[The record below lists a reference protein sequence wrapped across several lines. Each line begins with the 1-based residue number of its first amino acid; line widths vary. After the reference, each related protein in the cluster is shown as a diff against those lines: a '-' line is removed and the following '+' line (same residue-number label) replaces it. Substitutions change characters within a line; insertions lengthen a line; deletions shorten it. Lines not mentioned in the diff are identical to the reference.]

1 MMPDPIDFQ
10 RIDTALR
17 ELLAAVPEDDFTRD
31 GLSVRQAKRLSG
43 EIRAAI
49 LRLRRLAQEVDPIR
63 QPPVVF
69 DPYLPD
75 VLGQFVGRTMQAQ
88 VRVPLGDVENF
99 YGSGVYAIYYRG
111 DHAAYAPIRNTQ
123 TPVYAGKADPAN
135 THAATPEEQGPRL
148 AVRLSDHAKS
158 ISAAQNLRI
167 EDFDCRFLVV
177 KSGLQKAA
185 EDYLLAHFRP
195 VWNQPLCKGFGKHG
209 DSAATRAN
217 TRSEWDTLHPG
228 RRWALGEANV
238 PNPKTP
244 EEITASILAHYD
256 AYPPIE

>member
-1 MMPDPIDFQ
+1 MPDPINYERLDA
-10 RIDTALR
+10 ALR
-17 ELLAAVPEDDFTRD
+17 ELLASIPEGEFSRD
-31 GLSVRQAKRLSG
+31 GLSARRAKRLSG

-49 LRLRRLAQEVDPIR
+49 VRLRKLAQEVDPIR
-63 QPPVVF
+63 QPPTVF

-75 VLGQFVGRTMQAQ
+75 VLGEFVGRTMQAQ
-88 VRVPLGDVENF
+88 ARVPLANVGNF
-99 YGSGVYAIYYRG
+99 YGSGVYALYYRG
-111 DHAAYAPIRNTQ
+111 DHPAYAPIRDTQ
-123 TPVYAGKADPAN
+123 TPIYAGKADPAN

-148 AVRLSDHAKS
+148 AVRLADHAGS
-158 ISAAQNLRI
+158 IRAAQNLRI

-195 VWNQPLCKGFGKHG
+195 VWNQPICKGFGKHG
-209 DSAATRAN
+209 DAATTRAN

-228 RRWALGEANV
+228 RAWALGDANV

-244 EEITASILAHYD
+244 EQIIASILEHYGE
-256 AYPPIE
+256 YPPRE